1 MKTHHTLEKELEEK
15 RRKNPLFM
23 RKRDLS
29 KIYDW
34 KVHKNTDKVT
44 PPYPEISVSLRLS
57 FNQRI
62 NFTSIIV
69 TEAVSDFEE
78 WREVLTD
85 MHAK

>member
-1 MKTHHTLEKELEEK
+1 MKDTYY
-15 RRKNPLFM
+15 NQ
-23 RKRDLS
+23 D
-29 KIYDW
+29 
-34 KVHKNTDKVT
+34 
-44 PPYPEISVSLRLS
+44 SVVCLRLS